1 MVNQPAFAGAG
12 DFGEL
17 ASCTF
22 CRFYTGTIAFDS
34 HSDFEDT
41 IYPDKPVNVRT
52 FGMVYI
58 CDSFLSADCICARG
72 KYSQLGFSGDEVCRF
87 CDTRISS
94 NLLLGPG
101 DYFTSGNIYRKYSAL
116 GK

>member
-1 MVNQPAFAGAG
+1 MVNQPAFAGTG

-22 CRFYTGTIAFDS
+22 CRFYIGTFAFNS
-34 HSDFEDT
+34 NTNSEDI
-41 IYPDKPVNVRT
+41 IYPNKPLNIWAIS
-52 FGMVYI
+52 MVYI
-58 CDSFLSADCICARG
+58 CDSFLSLDCICARG
-72 KYSQLGFSGDEVCRF
+72 KYSQLGFSGDEIRRI